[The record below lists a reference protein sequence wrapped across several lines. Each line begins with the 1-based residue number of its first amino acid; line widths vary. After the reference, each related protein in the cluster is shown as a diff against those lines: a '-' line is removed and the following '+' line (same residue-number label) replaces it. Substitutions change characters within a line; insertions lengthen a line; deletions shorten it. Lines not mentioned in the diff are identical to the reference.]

1 MPTRANT
8 GPTGITGTMTAD
20 QFLTSG
26 LCDHQRITEQVRDE
40 IGRMLGRTF
49 TVDNCAFDGG
59 LYYANYGSYPDS
71 QFPTVSIRNSS
82 INGWLMFSP
91 MRLTADRVYVT
102 GAYWA
107 PCPDCGAQDH
117 QANQTQRAMP
127 VTVTNSYFFAAQPP
141 PPPYPYHSEALH
153 VVGAGIGYSFTNV
166 RFTQEGPMN
175 NNITGAIKFTGRDS
189 TFRNVYFDWGG
200 TEPAAYHTT
209 YFEGVNIVIDGCHVA
224 KGNAGLSPYEFPTVW
239 SDGNG
244 YVVAP
249 LTNCVD
255 FDTGAPVG

>member
-1 MPTRANT
+1 
-8 GPTGITGTMTAD
+8 MTAE

-26 LCDHQRITEQVRDE
+26 VCDHQRITDQVRDE
-40 IGRMLGRTF
+40 SGQMLGRTF
-49 TVDNCAFDGG
+49 TIDNCALDGG
-59 LYYANYGSYPDS
+59 LYYADYGAAPDR
-71 QFPTVSIRNSS
+71 QIPTITISRSS

-91 MRLTADRVYVT
+91 MRATVDRVYVT

-107 PCPDCGAQDH
+107 PCPDCGAEDH
-117 QANQTQRAMP
+117 QPNQTQRAMP
-127 VTVTNSYFFAAQPP
+127 ITVTNSYFFAAPPP

-175 NNITGAIKFTGRDS
+175 GNITAAIKFTGRDS

-200 TEPAAYHTT
+200 TPPAAYHTT
-209 YFEGVNIVIDGCHVA
+209 YFEGVNLVINGCRIA
-224 KGNAGLSPYEFPTVW
+224 KGNAGTSAYEFPTVW

-244 YVVAP
+244 YVVPP
-249 LTNCVD
+249 LTGCVD
-255 FDTGAPVG
+255 ADTGAPVG